1 MRTVLKNI
9 VYRTY
14 KPLLVR
20 YLSKTRIYKYGSI
33 RLEIPSGVFHPGFF
47 FSTQLLLQYIDQ
59 FPLKGKRFLEL
70 GAGSG
75 LIAMNA
81 SGKGAKTMA
90 TDINPL
96 AIEYLK
102 KNNNLNKADLDI
114 VLSDLFEAIPVQS
127 FDLIAINPPYYKRN
141 PKTWVDH
148 AWHCGENGEY
158 FDRLFKQLPAYIH
171 KDSQVIMILCDECDI
186 KMVEAA
192 AAGNHFG
199 LRCMQTKQ
207 SLLEKNFIFKIEQ
220 HN

>member
-20 YLSKTRIYKYGSI
+20 YLSKTRTYKYGRI
-33 RLEIPSGVFHPGFF
+33 RLKIPPGIFHPGFF
-47 FSTQLLLQYIDQ
+47 FSTQLLIQYIDQ
-59 FPLKGKRFLEL
+59 FSLKGKTFLEL

-75 LIAMNA
+75 LIAIDA
-81 SGKGAKTMA
+81 SNKGATVMA

-96 AIEYLK
+96 VIEHLK
-102 KNNNLNKADLDI
+102 KNSSLNRVDLE
-114 VLSDLFEAIPVQS
+114 VMLSDLFEAIPVQS
-127 FDLIAINPPYYKRN
+127 FDFIAINPPYYKRN
-141 PKTWVDH
+141 PKTWADH

-171 KDSQVIMILCDECDI
+171 KDSQVIMILCDGCDI

-192 AAGNHFG
+192 AASNHFR
-199 LRCMQTKQ
+199 LRCKQAKQ

-220 HN
+220 SN